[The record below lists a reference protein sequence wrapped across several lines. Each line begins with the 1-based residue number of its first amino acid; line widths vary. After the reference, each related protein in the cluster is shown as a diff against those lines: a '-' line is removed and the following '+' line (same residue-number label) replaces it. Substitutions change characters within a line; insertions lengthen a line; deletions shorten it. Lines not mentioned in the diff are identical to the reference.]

1 MTKKL
6 ILHFCSSSPITKS
19 YIEFV
24 NSEFD
29 PNEHYFIIFETS
41 FNSYTYPNNTYYI
54 NSKNSK
60 IAYLVLIRKLLQS
73 KQIIFHGFFQNF
85 HLYRI
90 FRIFPF
96 FINKICWIIWGADL
110 FYNIKNYQNKCINRI
125 IKKIQNI
132 GVLTDE
138 EAEIYI
144 SHFKTLPNIYNVTYI
159 NPLTKEALDMF
170 EDITEEST
178 VNILIGNSATES
190 NFHREAIDSLMRF
203 KGENIKI
210 FVPLSYG
217 DSEYAKSIIKYGLE
231 KFSNKFIPL
240 IEFLSPE
247 NYAKFLERIDI
258 ALFNNQA
265 QQSLGNI
272 FALLYLKK
280 KIFIRKDNP
289 TWNFLSNKNYSIYD
303 IMQIPSLNFHDFIQT
318 DLKMIDN
325 QRIAKS
331 TFYNSKFIKSQWC
344 NVFMNVKQ

>member
-24 NSEFD
+24 NSEFNPD
-29 PNEHYFIIFETS
+29 EHYFVIFETS
-41 FNSYTYPNNTYYI
+41 FNSYTYSDNAYYI
-54 NSKNSK
+54 NGTNSK
-60 IAYLVLIRKLLQS
+60 FAYLVLIRKLLQS
-73 KQIIFHGFFQNF
+73 KKIIFHGFFKSL

-96 FINKICWIIWGADL
+96 YINKICWIIWGADL
-110 FYNIKNYQNKCINRI
+110 FYNIENFQNKYISRI

-132 GVLTDE
+132 GVLTYE

-144 SHFKTLPNIYNVTYI
+144 SNFKTLPNIYNVTYI
-159 NPLTKEALDMF
+159 NPLTKEILDKF
-170 EDITEEST
+170 ESFTEGAT

-190 NFHREAIDSLMRF
+190 NLHREAIDSLIKF
-203 KGENIKI
+203 KDENIKI

-217 DSEYAKSIIKYGLE
+217 DSEYAKSIVKYGLE

-240 IEFLSPE
+240 LEFLPPE
-247 NYAKFLERIDI
+247 NYAKLLGKIDI
-258 ALFNNQA
+258 ALFNNRA

-272 FALLYLKK
+272 FALLYLNK

-289 TWNFLSNKNYSIYD
+289 TWNFLSNKNYSIND
-303 IMQIPSLNFHDFIQT
+303 IMQIPNLDFHDFTQA
-318 DLKMIDN
+318 DLKKIGN
-325 QRIAKS
+325 KKIAEN
-331 TFYNSKFIKSQWC
+331 TFYNVAFIKSQWC
-344 NVFMNVKQ
+344 DVFMNAKK